1 MVFIYF
7 PLIFLHL
14 RTSLSALRMPLTV
27 GEVAWTATAPPPPS
41 PKENDQ
47 WGNYPKE
54 EEKRTKLGRKKKR
67 GKIK

>member
-27 GEVAWTATAPPPPS
+27 GEVAWTATAPPPS